1 MAIQNKQMN
10 NKSVTEIKIRGYHLD
25 AYQHVNNAR
34 YLELLEE
41 ARWRHYEDYPP
52 AYFQERGWGFIIVN
66 ININFKGSA
75 VLGDTLEIHSELVK
89 IGNTSMTIHQDA
101 FIKGSGRKSIEA
113 DITFVMMD
121 LKTQKL
127 LPVEGEMKGVLTR
140 TMKV

>member
-1 MAIQNKQMN
+1 MS
-10 NKSVTEIKIRGYHLD
+10 KSITEIKIRGYHLD

-41 ARWRHYEDYPP
+41 ARWRHYEDYP
-52 AYFQERGWGFIIVN
+52 ASYFVDKGWGFIIVN

-89 IGNTSMTIHQDA
+89 IGTTSLTIHQEA
-101 FIKGSGRKSIEA
+101 VIQGSGRKSIEA

-127 LPVEGEMKGVLTR
+127 LPVEGELKEVLMR
-140 TMKV
+140 TAKI

>member
-1 MAIQNKQMN
+1 M
-10 NKSVTEIKIRGYHLD
+10 NKSTTEIKIRGYHLD

-41 ARWRHYEDYPP
+41 ARWCHYEDYPP
-52 AYFQERGWGFIIVN
+52 AYFQEKGWGFIIVN

-75 VLGDTLEIHSELVK
+75 VLGDTLVIHSELVK
-89 IGNTSMTIHQDA
+89 IGNTSLTIHQEA
-101 FIKGSGRKSIEA
+101 FIKGSERKSIEA

-127 LPVEGEMKGVLTR
+127 IPIEGEIRNMLTR
-140 TMKV
+140 TAKVS

>member
-1 MAIQNKQMN
+1 M
-10 NKSVTEIKIRGYHLD
+10 NKSTTEIKIRGYHLD

-52 AYFQERGWGFIIVN
+52 AYFQEKGWGFIIVN

-75 VLGDTLEIHSELVK
+75 VLGDTLVIHSELVK
-89 IGNTSMTIHQDA
+89 IGKTSITIHQDA
-101 FIKGSGRKSIEA
+101 FIKGSERKSIEA

-121 LKTQKL
+121 LRTSKL
-127 LPVEGEMKGVLTR
+127 LPIEGEMKDILTR
-140 TMKV
+140 ELKL